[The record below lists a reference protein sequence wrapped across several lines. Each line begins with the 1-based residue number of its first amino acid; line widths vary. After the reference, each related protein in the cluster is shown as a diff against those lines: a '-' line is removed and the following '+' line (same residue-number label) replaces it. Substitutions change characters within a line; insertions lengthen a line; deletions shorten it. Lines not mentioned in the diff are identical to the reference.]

1 MSYFNG
7 DDNEPKIE
15 AFENAAIYTITIC
28 LIVLVLFAGYII
40 FF

>member
-7 DDNEPKIE
+7 DDDPKIE
-15 AFENAAIYTITIC
+15 AFENAAIYTIVIC
-28 LIVLVLFAGYII
+28 FVGLVLFAGYII